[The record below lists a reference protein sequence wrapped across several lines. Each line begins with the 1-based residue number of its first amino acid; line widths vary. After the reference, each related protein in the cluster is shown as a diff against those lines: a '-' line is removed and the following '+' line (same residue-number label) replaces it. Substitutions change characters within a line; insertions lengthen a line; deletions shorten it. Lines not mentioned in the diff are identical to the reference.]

1 MPRLRSMAIVALLWV
16 AAFAGSSAP
25 DGFGGPRHAEMP
37 LLAGTVAR
45 QAHLSPTPDGTRKGK
60 RWAMLVG
67 PDGKRW
73 DLLPDPDGKR
83 WS

>member
-1 MPRLRSMAIVALLWV
+1 VPRIRSVAAVVLLWI

-37 LLAGTVAR
+37 LVAGTVAR
-45 QAHLSPTPDGTRKGK
+45 PAYADATPDRFCKGK
-60 RWAMLVG
+60 RWALLAD

-73 DLLPDPDGKR
+73 DLPEDRVGRR

>member
-25 DGFGGPRHAEMP
+25 DGFGSARDPEMP
-37 LLAGTVAR
+37 LVAGTVAR
-45 QAHLSPTPDGTRKGK
+45 PAHMGAAPDEWRTGK
-60 RWAMLVG
+60 RWAMLAD
-67 PDGKRW
+67 PNGKRW
-73 DLLPDPDGKR
+73 DLLDDQTGKR